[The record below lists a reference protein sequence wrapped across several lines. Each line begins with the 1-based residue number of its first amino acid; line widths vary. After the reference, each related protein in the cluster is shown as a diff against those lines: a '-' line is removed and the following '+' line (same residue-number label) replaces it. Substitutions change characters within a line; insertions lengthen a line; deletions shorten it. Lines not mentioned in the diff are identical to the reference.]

1 MDIELKK
8 IKTPFSPNEQYFVD
22 LASRIQKKV
31 GIEVEEIR
39 QESPKLD
46 LNKKKVPLQL
56 TVEFGYPLT
65 AEKNVP
71 EDSTHEMLEEVI
83 DLVTESTIEL
93 IEIESTLE
101 SITPESLETVASME
115 SIVPENIETVDS
127 MHSGVL
133 VVGEFNPSENSNEE
147 PLQSGGM
154 DISETMVSPYFSDA
168 DLDRLHEQM
177 HLEQTKEKQK
187 SPVEVQD
194 STQTILSKSKE
205 VKSLE
210 QEPLAKSPSAV
221 DFENTFSDAELD
233 MLHDMHTMQHASTT
247 SQSID
252 SLSEDYH
259 STEQNTGVHAELA
272 SPQNKE
278 KTIKIPVDTKVIDRE
293 NQAASI
299 KPSLFD
305 MIPWSTVFGLV
316 ASLMAVAS
324 AWFIWNSIQKPI
336 AIDAMIDQAV
346 VTTPAAVQT
355 EENSEVIEEG
365 IQIEELSPAQQV
377 TYEWVGNQ
385 EDDKVLK
392 TKKFDFKKL
401 NEKSKVSSVELERN
415 GLTVL
420 ELEDPIF
427 DEVTL

>member
-8 IKTPFSPNEQYFVD
+8 IKTPFSPSEQYFVD
-22 LASRIQKKV
+22 LATRIQKKV

-46 LNKKKVPLQL
+46 LNKKNVPLQL

-71 EDSTHEMLEEVI
+71 VDSTHEMLEEVI
-83 DLVTESTIEL
+83 ALGSEPTVEL
-93 IEIESTLE
+93 IEIESTFE
-101 SITPESLETVASME
+101 STKPENIETCVAIE
-115 SIVPENIETVDS
+115 SIVPDNLETVDS
-127 MHSGVL
+127 MHGGVP
-133 VVGEFNPSENSNEE
+133 VVGEFKPSENSIAE
-147 PLQSGGM
+147 PVESGKM
-154 DISETMVSPYFSDA
+154 DISETVVSPYFSDA

-177 HLEQTKEKQK
+177 HLEQVEEKQK
-187 SPVEVQD
+187 SPIEVQD
-194 STQTILSKSKE
+194 SAVTSLSKSEE
-205 VKSLE
+205 VNSLV
-210 QEPLAKSPSAV
+210 QEPLAKAPNGV
-221 DFENTFSDAELD
+221 DFENAFTNDELD
-233 MLHDMHTMQHASTT
+233 MLHDMHTMQNPITTASNNSST
-247 SQSID
+247 SQDYNSVKENIAIH
-252 SLSEDYH
+252 SEI
-259 STEQNTGVHAELA
+259 A
-272 SPQNKE
+272 SPENKE

-293 NQAASI
+293 NQAAGI
-299 KPSLFD
+299 KPSLLD

-324 AWFIWNSIQKPI
+324 AWLIWNSIQKPI

-346 VTTPAAVQT
+346 VTAPAAVQT

-385 EDDKVLK
+385 EEDKVSK

-401 NEKSKVSSVELERN
+401 NEKSKVSSVELEKN